1 METNEIRQCIQKQ
14 RHYFETGATL
24 PIEKRI
30 ETLKKLKKVIEAN
43 KEKILEALKLDL
55 GKSSTESYMC
65 EVGLALSEISYMIRH
80 TRKFAREKR
89 VRTPLAQYVS
99 RSFVKPSPYGVVLIM
114 SPWNYPFLLTI
125 DPLVDAIAA
134 GNTVILKPSAY
145 SPHTSTILE
154 RLIQEFFEPELITC
168 ISGGR
173 KENQAL
179 LEQKFDYIFFTGSKS
194 VGKIVMEKASRY
206 LTPITLELGGKCAL
220 PRKSARCLCQS
231 FAKRNSKTIHRR
243 SFASK
248 SKLWKDH
255 QRKTFPSPLRF
266 DGSRKSDLWRQCRS
280 FFPAN

>member
-1 METNEIRQCIQKQ
+1 METNEIRQRIQKQ

-145 SPHTSTILE
+145 SP
-154 RLIQEFFEPELITC
+154 
-168 ISGGR
+168 
-173 KENQAL
+173 
-179 LEQKFDYIFFTGSKS
+179 
-194 VGKIVMEKASRY
+194 
-206 LTPITLELGGKCAL
+206 
-220 PRKSARCLCQS
+220 
-231 FAKRNSKTIHRR
+231 
-243 SFASK
+243 
-248 SKLWKDH
+248 
-255 QRKTFPSPLRF
+255 
-266 DGSRKSDLWRQCRS
+266 
-280 FFPAN
+280 